1 MKFNLKKTAL
11 LFTGVVASCQLF
23 AQKAP
28 DSTKTIQSTTNYVQP
43 FSPENAFRTWSIG
56 INVGVLTPYNFTQD
70 KRSMDFSSPNGEL
83 GYSANIKKQ
92 ILSSFGLQLNFM
104 AGKLSGDHAQPNA
117 TGYSPYY

>member
-1 MKFNLKKTAL
+1 MKFNLKKAML
-11 LFTGVVASCQLF
+11 LFSGIMAGSQLF
-23 AQKAP
+23 AQTP
-28 DSTKTIQSTTNYVQP
+28 DTTKTVQTTINYVKP

-56 INVGVLTPYNFTQD
+56 VNVGVLTPYNIIQD

-83 GYSANIKKQ
+83 GYSAYIKKQ

-117 TGYSPYY
+117 T